1 MLYVQLAANGV
12 VYGLVIGL
20 AALAITL
27 VFGIARFPNAA
38 AGDTMTLGAYVALG
52 AHQASGSLLLGGL
65 AAIGGAAGASLL
77 AWALVFR
84 PLAKRS
90 VVALLVASIGVAFVL
105 RAGMGLV
112 WGHQQQVFQV
122 PLAFPILVG
131 ELRVNPMDLWL
142 GGVAL
147 AALAVAFGVLH
158 LTSIGRAMRAVAD
171 DPDLA
176 RISGVRP
183 GRVMAAMWLLA
194 GGLSAVAGIMLAVK
208 TVVSPEIGW
217 EVLLPAFTAA
227 ILGGIGSPL
236 GAVVAGLLLGVAQE
250 VSTPLV
256 GFTYKIALSFVVM
269 LAVLLLRPR
278 GLFGRVEAVR

>member
-1 MLYVQLAANGV
+1 MLYLQLAANGV

-65 AAIGGAAGASLL
+65 AAIAAAAGASLL

-84 PLAKRS
+84 RLAKRS

-158 LTSIGRAMRAVAD
+158 LTPIGRAMRAVAD

-183 GRVMAAMWLLA
+183 DRVMAAMWLLA

-236 GAVVAGLLLGVAQE
+236 GAVLAGLLLGVAQE
-250 VSTPLV
+250 VSTPFV

-278 GLFGRVEAVR
+278 GLFGRLEAVR

>member
-1 MLYVQLAANGV
+1 MLYLQLAANGV

-52 AHQASGSLLLGGL
+52 VHQATGQLALGGL
-65 AAIGGAAGASLL
+65 AAIGAAAGASWL

-84 PLAKRS
+84 QLAKRS

-105 RAGMGLV
+105 RAMMGVV

-122 PLAFPILVG
+122 PLAFPNLLG

-158 LTSIGRAMRAVAD
+158 LTPIGRAMRAVAD

-176 RISGVRP
+176 RISGIRP
-183 GRVMAAMWLLA
+183 DRVMAAMWLLA

-217 EVLLPAFTAA
+217 EALLPAFTAA

-236 GAVVAGLLLGVAQE
+236 GAVVAGLVLGVAQE
-250 VSTPLV
+250 VSTPFV
-256 GFTYKIALSFVVM
+256 GFTYKIALSFAVM

-278 GLFGRVEAVR
+278 GLFGRLEAVR